1 MENFIKFI
9 TSLIKFLIIIKM
21 GYLFTMNYLYPEE
34 YPLSNLTWWIYF
46 LVFDISGNII
56 ERYNPKEK
64 SNNHKTP
71 LIGIAYRYL

>member
-34 YPLSNLTWWIYF
+34 YPLSDLTWWIYF
-46 LVFDISGNII
+46 LVFDIWVMTTINSSTKNDV
-56 ERYNPKEK
+56 E
-64 SNNHKTP
+64 
-71 LIGIAYRYL
+71 

>member
-34 YPLSNLTWWIYF
+34 YPLSDMTWWIYF
-46 LVFDISGNII
+46 LVFDIWVMTTINSSTKNDV
-56 ERYNPKEK
+56 E
-64 SNNHKTP
+64 
-71 LIGIAYRYL
+71 

>member
-34 YPLSNLTWWIYF
+34 YPLSDMTWWVYF
-46 LVFDISGNII
+46 LVFDIWVMTTINSSTKNDV
-56 ERYNPKEK
+56 E
-64 SNNHKTP
+64 
-71 LIGIAYRYL
+71 

>member
-46 LVFDISGNII
+46 LVFDIWVTLTLASTKYEDDEQLPN
-56 ERYNPKEK
+56 K
-64 SNNHKTP
+64 
-71 LIGIAYRYL
+71 

>member
-46 LVFDISGNII
+46 LVFDIWVMTTINSSTKNDV
-56 ERYNPKEK
+56 E
-64 SNNHKTP
+64 
-71 LIGIAYRYL
+71 